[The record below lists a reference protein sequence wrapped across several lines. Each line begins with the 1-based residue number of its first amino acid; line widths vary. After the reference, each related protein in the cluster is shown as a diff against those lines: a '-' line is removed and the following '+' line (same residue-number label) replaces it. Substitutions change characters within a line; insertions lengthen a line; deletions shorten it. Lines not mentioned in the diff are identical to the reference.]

1 MSKTKHY
8 IWISLFSVVSF
19 VGYFVAVLAS
29 EHTKQITQLAEIE
42 ARYLNQKRASEDAR
56 YQYYQDVA
64 KRKAE
69 FQASMAEAKA
79 QYEQLLKDQP
89 AIVKEHQ
96 TQKTV
101 TTQEPYT
108 VKVTPT
114 PSPKPTRSTK
124 TS

>member
-1 MSKTKHY
+1 MSKTKNY
-8 IWISLFSVVSF
+8 LWISLFSIVSF
-19 VGYFVAVLAS
+19 IGYFVAVFAS
-29 EHTKQITQLAEIE
+29 EHTKQVTQLAEIQ
-42 ARYLNQKRASEDAR
+42 ARYLNQKSVAEGAR

-64 KRKAE
+64 TRKAE

-89 AIVKEHQ
+89 ALVKAHQ

-108 VKVTPT
+108 VKVTPA
-114 PSPKPTRSTK
+114 PAPKATRSTK